1 MENLFSTGK
10 IVEFGE
16 YFVRK
21 EVTILVGKNVTRLL
35 LGEENRNDL

>member
-10 IVEFGE
+10 IVAFEE

-21 EVTILVGKNVTRLL
+21 EVTILVGKSVTRLL